1 MGKNKKKAITADIVA
16 GFILVIGL
24 LFIPGCRPKSFQ
36 SELEIGFK
44 QPGHEARP
52 RAYWNWLNGS
62 VKLEDLSR
70 DLEEAQDKGLAGL
83 EIWDTGALRNPDGF
97 VPTGP
102 PFLGPE
108 SVEAIR
114 HSMKEAG
121 RLGLDLGLVTSSGW
135 NAGGSWVQPEMASK
149 NLHYSTLIIDGPAKI
164 KQQLPFPEIPQDCP
178 KREDGFPRWYL
189 EVAVL
194 AWPDNE
200 ERFIPDTSKIINL
213 TDKFVDGQLSWDVP
227 PGKWRIVRFV
237 CTNNGQQLIAVSPNS
252 KGLFID
258 FLDPEATR
266 FHFEYVLGQVG
277 LRKGRNP
284 DYTLKYLEVDS
295 MELEEGIQWTA
306 KFPRWFNKF
315 HGYDPLIWLPVL
327 TGWTVKDRETSDR
340 FLYDFRKTIS
350 DLLIFSHYTT
360 GSEVCAE
367 YGVKLVG
374 EAGGPGPPIWDTC
387 PVDALKALGSVDI
400 PRGEFWIKNR
410 HNIFLVKEV
419 ASASHIYG
427 KKYVDAE
434 AWTTWLR
441 WQNSPVVLKQL
452 VDRAFGEGLNRI
464 TYHVFA
470 HSPEEDGFPGRS
482 YHAGVDLNPREVWW
496 PKARPFMDY
505 LARCCYLLQQGLFV
519 ADVAYYYGDK
529 APNFWPA
536 YHNVPEK
543 PLLEGLG
550 DGYDYDVVNTDVIL
564 NRMSVK
570 NGLITLPDGLSYRV
584 LVLPDERSMPLEV
597 LMKLEKMVKAGAT
610 IIGPKPIDVPG
621 MKNYEERTSKLRD
634 IADRMWGGCDGIS
647 VKQNNYGRGKI
658 IWGVTPGQWLLQNSV
673 GPDFSS
679 ESEEHIS
686 QLDYIHRRHKDM
698 DIYFVRNK
706 SQAYLNTRCLFRV
719 KGKTP
724 QLWDPVDGSI
734 KPATS
739 YEETPGGTRVNLFLP
754 PDGSIFVVFTKQTS
768 FAGAYLAAHHEDE
781 YDATRPPL
789 ELVSV
794 SKTSATIRAWKNG
807 EYECNDGKGN
817 KKTIKIDSLPDPLA
831 VEGEWLVQFDPAWGA
846 PPSINLSGLMSWTE
860 HENDGVKYYSGAGFY
875 IKTLNVPENWLNCG
889 RRVYLD
895 LGEVHEVAEVFV
907 NDKSAGILWAPPFR
921 AEITSLLKPGSN
933 DIKIEVRNMW
943 TNRLCGDM
951 KLPPEKRFCRTN
963 IRAEWPL
970 LPAGLLGP
978 VRLLSALD
986 ITLEFS
992 D

>member
-1 MGKNKKKAITADIVA
+1 MGKNKNRATAANIVA
-16 GFILVIGL
+16 GFISVVGL
-24 LFIPGCRPKSFQ
+24 LFGAGCRPENYQ

-44 QPGHEARP
+44 QPGYEARP

-62 VKLEDLSR
+62 VKPEDLSR
-70 DLEEAQDKGLAGL
+70 DLEEAKAKGLAGL

-102 PFLGPE
+102 PFLGLE

-135 NAGGSWVQPEMASK
+135 NAGGSWVSPEMASK
-149 NLHYSTLIIDGPAKI
+149 NLYYSTLIIDGPAEI
-164 KQQLPFPEIPQDCP
+164 KQQLPFPEIPRDCP

-200 ERFIPDTSKIINL
+200 ARFIPDSSKIFNL
-213 TDKFVDGQLSWDVP
+213 TDKFVDGQLTWDVP

-266 FHFEYVLGQVG
+266 FHFEYVLEKVG

-284 DYTLKYLEVDS
+284 DSTLKYLEVDS

-315 HGYDPLIWLPVL
+315 HGYDPIIWLPVL
-327 TGWTVKDRETSDR
+327 TGWTVKDPETSDR

-410 HNIFLVKEV
+410 HNIFLVKEI

-519 ADVAYYYGDK
+519 AEVAYYYGDK

-550 DGYDYDVVNTDVIL
+550 EGYDYDVVNTDVIL

-570 NGLITLPDGLSYRV
+570 NGLITLPDGLSYRI
-584 LVLPDERSMPLEV
+584 LVLPDERTMPLEV
-597 LMKLEKMVKAGAT
+597 LLKLEKMVKAGAT

-621 MKNYEERTSKLRD
+621 MKNYGERVSKLRAL
-634 IADRMWGGCDGIS
+634 ADRMWGGCDGRT
-647 VKQNNYGRGKI
+647 VKVNNYGRGKVV
-658 IWGVTPGQWLLQNSV
+658 WNLTPREWLLQNSV
-673 GPDFSS
+673 APDFWCENEELIS
-679 ESEEHIS
+679 E
-686 QLDYIHRRHKDM
+686 LDYIHRRHKDI

-706 SQAYLNTRCLFRV
+706 SQTYLNTRCLFRV
-719 KGKTP
+719 KGKRP
-724 QLWDPVDGSI
+724 QFWDPVDGSI
-734 KPATS
+734 KPVS
-739 YEETPGGTRVNLFLP
+739 DYREVNGRTKVSICLP
-754 PDGSIFVVFTKQTS
+754 PYGSVFVVFSEKTS
-768 FAGAYLAAHHEDE
+768 SQGAYLADHHGEE
-781 YDATRPPL
+781 YDAALPPP
-789 ELVSV
+789 ELLSIG
-794 SKTSATIRAWKNG
+794 KTSATMRVWKNG
-807 EYECNDGKGN
+807 EYEFNDGKGD
-817 KKTIKIDSLPDPLA
+817 KKIINVDSLPDPQA

-846 PPSINLSGLMSWTE
+846 PASITLLRLMSWTE
-860 HENDGVKYYSGAGFY
+860 HESDGLKYYSGPGFY
-875 IKTLNVPENWLNCG
+875 LKTLNVPENWLDSG

-943 TNRLCGDM
+943 ANRLCGDL

-963 IRAEWPL
+963 IRTEWPL

-978 VRLLSALD
+978 VKLLSALD
-986 ITLEFS
+986 ITVEFS